1 MNTVAIIGI
10 VAAIVIL
17 ISISIV
23 LLVMFMGK
31 KNVIP
36 TTTIQPTQAPG
47 TAPGTAPGAAPAVQ
61 PEPTPPPLQS
71 IPALI
76 NFVRDTNKQIAWK
89 GMTYKTDQDMRGLD
103 YLVGCNAPWNAY
115 YKIGCTLPDGKTM
128 YTNPY
133 GPVSYKNYQGPDIR
147 IAPEGKDNYCVQM
160 GGKLSVIR
168 QRPGDKE
175 MLDITDFLQN
185 DDTTGPYNGIDPVFV
200 DNYNTDC

>member
-17 ISISIV
+17 ISISV
-23 LLVMFMGK
+23 VVLVMFMGK
-31 KNVIP
+31 KKPVPVI
-36 TTTIQPTQAPG
+36 TTPQPQSVTQA
-47 TAPGTAPGAAPAVQ
+47 
-61 PEPTPPPLQS
+61 EPVPQPPLQS

-76 NFVRDTNKQIAWK
+76 NFVHDTNKQVAWK
-89 GMTYKTDQDMRGLD
+89 GMTYQTDQDMRGLD
-103 YLVGCNAPWNAY
+103 YLVSCNVPWNAY

-147 IAPEGKDNYCVQM
+147 IAPDDKNNYCAQM

-175 MLDITDFLQN
+175 MLDITEFLQN
-185 DDTTGPYNGIDPVFV
+185 DDTTGPYNGVDPVFV
-200 DNYNTDC
+200 DNYLTDC

>member
-1 MNTVAIIGI
+1 
-10 VAAIVIL
+10 
-17 ISISIV
+17 
-23 LLVMFMGK
+23 MGK
-31 KNVIP
+31 KKPVPAP
-36 TTTIQPTQAPG
+36 TTTIPPTQAP
-47 TAPGTAPGAAPAVQ
+47 TQQ
-61 PEPTPPPLQS
+61 PVAEPTPPIQS

-89 GMTYKTDQDMRGLD
+89 GMTYKTDQDMSGLD

-160 GGKLSVIR
+160 GGTLSVIR
-168 QRPGDKE
+168 QRPGEKE

-185 DDTTGPYNGIDPVFV
+185 DDTTSPYNGIDPVFV

>member
-1 MNTVAIIGI
+1 MNTVVIVGI

-17 ISISIV
+17 ISISV
-23 LLVMFMGK
+23 VVLVMFMGK
-31 KNVIP
+31 KKPVPVI
-36 TTTIQPTQAPG
+36 TTPPPQSQAGTQPQ
-47 TAPGTAPGAAPAVQ
+47 
-61 PEPTPPPLQS
+61 PTPPPVQS

-76 NFVRDTNKQIAWK
+76 NFVRDTNKKIAWK
-89 GMTYKTDQDMRGLD
+89 GMTYKTDQDLRGLD
-103 YLVGCNAPWNAY
+103 YLVSCNVPWNAY

-147 IAPEGKDNYCVQM
+147 ISPDGKDNYCAQM

-175 MLDITDFLQN
+175 MLDITEFLQN

-200 DNYNTDC
+200 DNYLTDC

>member
-10 VAAIVIL
+10 VAAIVIV

-23 LLVMFMGK
+23 LLVMFMSK
-31 KNVIP
+31 KKPVPAP
-36 TTTIQPTQAPG
+36 TTTIPPTQPG
-47 TAPGTAPGAAPAVQ
+47 TQPGAPPVA
-61 PEPTPPPLQS
+61 EPTPPPIQS

-103 YLVGCNAPWNAY
+103 YLVGCNVPWNAY

-185 DDTTGPYNGIDPVFV
+185 DDTTGPYNGIDPVFL